1 MADILPEEKPKSYKK
16 KQSIETLKKMKPF
29 LEPSSVEFARKDL
42 AKKYRPEWIK
52 SLAETHEYMMTKGDR
67 GKLIKKLKGSYS
79 GMKHVAKKV
88 YKNLTSKPNYK
99 D

>member
-1 MADILPEEKPKSYKK
+1 MAILPKEKPKSYRKT
-16 KQSIETLKKMKPF
+16 QSIETLKKMKPF

-42 AKKYRPEWIK
+42 AKKYRPDWIK
-52 SLAETHEYMMTKGDR
+52 SLAEVKESMMTEGDT

-79 GMKHVAKKV
+79 GMKYVAGKL
-88 YKNLTSKPNYK
+88 YKNLTKKPDYK